1 MDAVRALVARARLRM
16 GQRMSGPKAS
26 LTDAQVSKIIKA
38 MDAGVS
44 FGRAVMM
51 ICKVS
56 KATAYRW
63 RQNGDRDLDADVD
76 SVRGRLALASS
87 FADARRIGLAEE
99 LVHGSVKAPVVC
111 SKCAGDSAL
120 SEKDR
125 LHNARWI
132 LSKLARE
139 DYGDE
144 ISIRVQGAVED
155 LLEAVEPHVTRE
167 TYVSLLA
174 AISTVSGLDTGPADE
189 AGATEHT
196 TH

>member
-1 MDAVRALVARARLRM
+1 
-16 GQRMSGPKAS
+16 MSRSQTS
-26 LTDAQVSKIIKA
+26 LTETQVEDIEKVLRTG
-38 MDAGVS
+38 AGYQ
-44 FGRAVMM
+44 RAVMM
-51 ICKVS
+51 IAGVS

-63 RQNGDRDLDADVD
+63 RKIGNDDLDEGID
-76 SVRGRLALASS
+76 SPESRLARAATIALATRV
-87 FADARRIGLAEE
+87 AKAEN
-99 LVHGSVKAPVVC
+99 LIHRAVDGPTVC
-111 SKCAGDSAL
+111 SKCAGASLA
-120 SEKDR
+120 EKDR
-125 LHNARWI
+125 MHNARWV

-174 AISTVSGLDTGPADE
+174 AISTVSGLDTCPADE